1 MINNNNNNFNIGT
14 GQYSLQH
21 IVKKKLHLHIS
32 VGDTNLLCHIN
43 FAQGEMFSMFLLNLK
58 HQF

>member
-14 GQYSLQH
+14 GQYSLPSAYCQ
-21 IVKKKLHLHIS
+21 IKLHLHIS

-43 FAQGEMFSMFLLNLK
+43 FAQGEMFLLNLK